1 MRGIAVFTGGGVP
14 STPTI
19 GTATAGNALATVT
32 FTPSTYIGKGT
43 VSYELVS
50 TPGNLNAGAVSSPFV
65 IGVTNGTSYTFAV
78 RAVTDYGVSSA
89 LSASSNSVTPAAPPA
104 PPPGPPPPPP
114 CNCTLVFT
122 GYTCVGELSYEYFQ
136 PTTGGCG
143 CPGEGGYNGAYR
155 AGICGC
161 CTPPACT
168 GCGNCQSNGCGGTIC
183 YDSCG
188 QPCSNSVCPP
198 PPPCDNCGNIGPCC
212 LTCITIKGESVCL

>member
-19 GTATAGNALATVT
+19 GTATAGNAQATVT

-65 IGVTNGTSYTFAV
+65 IGVTNGTSYTFTV
-78 RAVTDYGVSSA
+78 KAVTNYGVSSD
-89 LSASSNSVTPAAPPA
+89 LSASSNSVTPAAPA
-104 PPPGPPPPPP
+104 PPPPGPPPTPEPPPPPP

-122 GYTCVGELSYEYFQ
+122 GYTCVGELSYEYYQ
-136 PTTGGCG
+136 PATGGCG
-143 CPGEGGYNGAYR
+143 CPGEGGYNGANR
-155 AGICGC
+155 PGICGC

-168 GCGNCQSNGCGGTIC
+168 GCGGCVTDNLACGGGNCRNTRC

-188 QPCSNSVCPP
+188 NICSSTACE
-198 PPPCDNCGNIGPCC
+198 GGGC
-212 LTCITIKGESVCL
+212 LY